1 MLLVSG
7 ATPTVM
13 NQRHNPH
20 LGVLMS
26 PRGGHSVD
34 WLRCTGLRWAADND
48 AFKRWDP
55 PQFLKA
61 LERWRDTPG
70 CLFICA
76 PDVWGDAV
84 ATMVRFHYWEPIIR
98 SYGLPVAL
106 VAQDGIERLKYI
118 PWPHLD
124 ALFIGGSNRWRA
136 SSVVPQFIQAA
147 HQRGKWVHWGRI
159 NIGSVRI
166 AQYRG
171 VDSFDGSGFSRQPS
185 RIPRALEIL
194 RRAELAAGVAR

>member
-7 ATPTVM
+7 ATRDVM
-13 NQRHNPH
+13 TWRKSDH

-26 PRGGHSVD
+26 PRGGHSVE
-34 WLRCTGLRWAADND
+34 WLARTGLRWAADND
-48 AFKRWDP
+48 AFKHWNP
-55 PQFLKA
+55 PEFLKA
-61 LERWRDTPG
+61 LERWRGTPR

-76 PDVWGDAV
+76 PDVRGDAI

-106 VAQDGIERLKYI
+106 VAQDGLEHLKYI
-118 PWPHLD
+118 PWTHFD
-124 ALFIGGSNRWRA
+124 ALFIGGRDRWRA
-136 SSVVPQFIQAA
+136 SPVVPALIREAKA
-147 HQRGKWVHWGRI
+147 RDKWVHWGRI

-194 RRAELAAGVAR
+194 SRPSLVEVR